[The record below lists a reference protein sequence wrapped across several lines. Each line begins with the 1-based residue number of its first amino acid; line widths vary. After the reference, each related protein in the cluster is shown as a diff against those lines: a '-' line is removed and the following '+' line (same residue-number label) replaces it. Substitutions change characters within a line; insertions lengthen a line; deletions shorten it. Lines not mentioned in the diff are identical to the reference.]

1 MWIQIGVLEIEKIRV
16 FEAFAGIGSQRM
28 ALHNLGIPH
37 EVVGIAEIDKCA
49 IQSYNAI
56 WVNKTLILSIFWT
69 LQPSHINRCMGWFST
84 VNNFIAFSP
93 QNHVDTTIRLP
104 KKYLFL

>member
-1 MWIQIGVLEIEKIRV
+1 MLEIERIRV

-37 EVVGIAEIDKCA
+37 EVVGIAEIDKYA

-56 WVNKTLILSIFWT
+56 
-69 LQPSHINRCMGWFST
+69 
-84 VNNFIAFSP
+84 
-93 QNHVDTTIRLP
+93 
-104 KKYLFL
+104 

>member
-37 EVVGIAEIDKCA
+37 EVVGIAEIDKYA

-56 WVNKTLILSIFWT
+56 WVDKTLILSIFEPYT
-69 LQPSHINRCMGWFST
+69 LVISMGVGSLFLQST
-84 VNNFIAFSP
+84 IFCHFTHNFT
-93 QNHVDTTIRLP
+93 NHVIH
-104 KKYLFL
+104 LF